1 VQSLTI
7 EASAKINLSLDV
19 VGKRPDG
26 YHLLATV
33 MQSVAWSD
41 RVYLELDR
49 QGNGL
54 MLLSDTPGI
63 PLDARNTAYRAARLF
78 ADAAGL
84 DAGVRIYLE
93 KRIPEA
99 AGLAGGSSDAAAVLY
114 GLSELCS
121 HPLSRERLFELA
133 AQVGADVP
141 FCLAGGTV
149 LCEGIGEILTPLPS
163 LPATPLLLVKPDFGL
178 KTPWVFSQLDLENLG
193 PRPDHP
199 RLLAALASGD
209 LAAARERTANV
220 LETVSTQAH
229 PELGQLKARLTAL
242 GSPLA
247 MMSGSGPTVFG
258 LFADSDT
265 RDEAVAVLTRELPPS
280 WQLIRSETCAQGQ
293 RIVG

>member
-1 VQSLTI
+1 MQSLTI
-7 EASAKINLSLDV
+7 EAAAKINLSLDV

-63 PLDARNTAYRAARLF
+63 PLDERNIAYRAARLF
-78 ADAAGL
+78 LEAAGL

-99 AGLAGGSSDAAAVLY
+99 AGLAGGSSDAAAVLA
-114 GLSELCS
+114 GLSELSS
-121 HPLSRERLFELA
+121 HPLSRGHLFELA

-149 LCEGIGEILTPLPS
+149 LCEGIGEILTPLPP
-163 LPATPLLLVKPDFGL
+163 LQTTPLLLVKPDFGL
-178 KTPWVFSQLDLENLG
+178 KTPWVFSQLDLGHLG

-199 RLLAALASGD
+199 RLLAALARGD
-209 LAAARERTANV
+209 LAAAQSCTANV
-220 LETVSTQAH
+220 LETVSTMAH
-229 PELGQLKARLTAL
+229 PELGQLKSRLAAL
-242 GSPLA
+242 GSTMA
-247 MMSGSGPTVFG
+247 MMSGSGPTIFG
-258 LFADSDT
+258 LFADTDA
-265 RDEAVAVLTRELPPS
+265 RDEAAAALTRELPAS